1 MNSEFTVGISL
12 SPTSRLCFVTSGHCG
27 TIINRVAGATRD
39 FVEVTNDC
47 ARRIA
52 IGLSDR

>member
-27 TIINRVAGATRD
+27 TIINELQAPLAFSLKSPKT
-39 FVEVTNDC
+39 
-47 ARRIA
+47 AR
-52 IGLSDR
+52 GE